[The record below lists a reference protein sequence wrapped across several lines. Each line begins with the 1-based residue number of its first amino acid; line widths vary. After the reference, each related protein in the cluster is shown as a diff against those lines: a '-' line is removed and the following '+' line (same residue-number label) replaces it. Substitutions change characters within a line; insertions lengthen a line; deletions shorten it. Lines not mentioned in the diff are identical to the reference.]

1 MEIINDVNGLFEFQD
16 LGARTE
22 LKNKAN
28 LVQSKNLF
36 DIKEYLKLLST
47 QQNPVTNG
55 LLDSFDNDTFTITAT
70 KNDCYTNIWSSIE
83 RSIYKIT

>member
-28 LVQSKNLF
+28 LIKAITDKANNVTVNDLF
-36 DIKEYLKLLST
+36 NDLGVCVSVGDRLVILKR
-47 QQNPVTNG
+47 
-55 LLDSFDNDTFTITAT
+55 
-70 KNDCYTNIWSSIE
+70 WSQ
-83 RSIYKIT
+83 